1 MELWISLGII
11 TAIILAF
18 ISMYNRLVALK
29 NRVANAFAQIDVQ
42 LQRRYDLIPNLIETA
57 KAYMAHEKDVL
68 AQVTEAR
75 SNAQSAKKRSSE
87 DNLAQL
93 KRSDQALQQSL
104 MNFSAVAENYP
115 ELQANT
121 TMIQLME
128 ELASTENKVGFA
140 RQAFN
145 DSSMA
150 LNTYRESFPSNLI
163 AGLFG
168 FKASDYWE
176 VESAEVRRAPKVS
189 F

>member
-1 MELWISLGII
+1 MELWISLGVI
-11 TAIILAF
+11 TAIILAV
-18 ISMYNRLVALK
+18 ISIYNRLVALK

-57 KAYMAHEKDVL
+57 KAYMAHEKEVL

-87 DNLAQL
+87 DNLGQL

-104 MNFSAVAENYP
+104 MNFNAVAENYP

-150 LNTYRESFPSNLI
+150 LNTYRESFPSNVI